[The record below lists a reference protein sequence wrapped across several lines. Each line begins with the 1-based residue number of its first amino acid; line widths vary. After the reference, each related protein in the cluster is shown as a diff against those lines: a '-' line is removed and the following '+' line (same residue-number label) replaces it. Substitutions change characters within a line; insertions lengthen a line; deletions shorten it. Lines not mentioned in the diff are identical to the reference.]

1 VGGVAAFVLLAYVV
15 PTPDVDGDL
24 TSNLGVFAVF
34 MAIVWPLGALLS
46 RTQWKP
52 VERWL
57 VADRP
62 PDAREIELTVQQP
75 LRQVLA
81 GGSGWLFA
89 ALFFAALNARESLPL
104 AFEVGVVVLDAGVV
118 TCALSYLLV
127 ERTLRP
133 VTARA
138 LAFGLPERPGLPDV
152 RTRLTW
158 TWMLGTGVILADL
171 MLIAMLVLAGTP
183 ASTERLAVT
192 MLALG
197 LVGTVVGWGA
207 IMVAAQSVS
216 DPVKAMRAALARVEE
231 GDTTVQTPVYDAS
244 EIGLLQAGFNRMV
257 AGLRERELLRDL
269 FGRHVGED
277 VARNALDRGLELGG
291 ETREV
296 AVVFVDLIGS
306 TAMAAKREPAEVVA
320 TLNAFFSIVVEEVS
334 VRGGWVN
341 KFEGDAAL
349 CVFGA
354 PTGHPSAAA
363 SALAAG
369 RALHDRLARELPE
382 ADAGIGLSAGSVVAG
397 NVGAAE
403 RFEYTVIGDPV
414 NEAARLT
421 ELAKGTPARLLASEA
436 ILERA
441 GAAEAGRWEL
451 GEQVTLRGRD
461 RVTRLATPR

>member
-1 VGGVAAFVLLAYVV
+1 
-15 PTPDVDGDL
+15 
-24 TSNLGVFAVF
+24 
-34 MAIVWPLGALLS
+34 
-46 RTQWKP
+46 
-52 VERWL
+52 
-57 VADRP
+57 
-62 PDAREIELTVQQP
+62 
-75 LRQVLA
+75 
-81 GGSGWLFA
+81 
-89 ALFFAALNARESLPL
+89 
-104 AFEVGVVVLDAGVV
+104 
-118 TCALSYLLV
+118 
-127 ERTLRP
+127 
-133 VTARA
+133 
-138 LAFGLPERPGLPDV
+138 
-152 RTRLTW
+152 
-158 TWMLGTGVILADL
+158 

-207 IMVAAQSVS
+207 IMVAARSVS

-296 AVVFVDLIGS
+296 AVLFVDLIGS